1 MTREE
6 LLQAIGDACKRL
18 NKQMVT
24 IFEIYAQLKLNGAIV
39 HSHIDVIMDLETLVK
54 EEGDDMPAVM
64 LHAGWALKD
73 MPEDED
79 QEECQVHGVKTESQE
94 HNEELV
100 EKAAL
105 VAYKGVFRKTDV
117 SYAEVTFLAKDMD
130 EAYAKADELM
140 DEGYESLEWEEV
152 VSEGVDEVTIIE
164 EDEEPSVED
173 QVEAVSA
180 GFRKACED
188 KYLGTLPAI
197 VEAVRSGEEVF
208 ETVDR
213 VEDLL
218 EAHDEDSVPLKKYE
232 VEFTSAAYYTTT
244 EVIEAATKAEAL
256 ETAKDMIDG
265 GIIDCSRVET
275 ETFPSVRKI
284 EEV

>member
-100 EKAAL
+100 EKSSL
-105 VAYKGVFRKTDV
+105 LEPELQRFKVGFCM
-117 SYAEVTFLAKDMD
+117 EVTYITDDIIFAKSREDARGIAQEM
-130 EAYAKADELM
+130 
-140 DEGYESLEWEEV
+140 LE
-152 VSEGVDEVTIIE
+152 I
-164 EDEEPSVED
+164 
-173 QVEAVSA
+173 
-180 GFRKACED
+180 
-188 KYLGTLPAI
+188 
-197 VEAVRSGEEVF
+197 
-208 ETVDR
+208 
-213 VEDLL
+213 
-218 EAHDEDSVPLKKYE
+218 
-232 VEFTSAAYYTTT
+232 
-244 EVIEAATKAEAL
+244 
-256 ETAKDMIDG
+256 G
-265 GIIDCSRVET
+265 GIDCSVLDCEEPVELDY
-275 ETFPSVRKI
+275 I
-284 EEV
+284 LEVAKDF